1 MLGSCDRCHYF
12 LILVS
17 QIKIDPSKV
26 KGWKMLEGVSRP
38 NSSAKP
44 TCRQGDHQSMLS
56 TSRNEGPG
64 MEKGVVTKCA

>member
-1 MLGSCDRCHYF
+1 
-12 LILVS
+12 
-17 QIKIDPSKV
+17 
-26 KGWKMLEGVSRP
+26 MLEGVSRP

-56 TSRNEGPG
+56 TSPNEGPG